1 MLFSIQ
7 DIPVLKDLALYR
19 EESYTDNADHQP
31 VSGRFTGRG

>member
-19 EESYTDNADHQP
+19 EEPYTENAGHQP
-31 VSGRFTGRG
+31 ITGKFTG